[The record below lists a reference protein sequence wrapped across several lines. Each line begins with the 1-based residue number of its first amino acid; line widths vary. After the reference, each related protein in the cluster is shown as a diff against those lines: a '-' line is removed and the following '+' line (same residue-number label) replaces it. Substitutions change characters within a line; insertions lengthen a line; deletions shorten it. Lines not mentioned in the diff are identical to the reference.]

1 MRTEVVAIGTELLL
15 GQIVDT
21 NSSWIGEQLAL
32 SGIDCFYQSKVGD
45 NLDRVVQAIEDALE
59 RCEVVICTGGLG
71 PTQDDLTRD
80 ALARV
85 AGSPLVRDE
94 DMVDRITEMFLGRGR
109 SMPHNNLRQADR
121 PQNATFLETQP
132 GTAPGLRVDLPNG
145 RTIYAMPG
153 VPWEM
158 QAMMENDVLPDLRHR
173 AGVSSVIVSRTL
185 RTWGMSES
193 GLAEALDERIE
204 ALDRSGNPTLAFLAS
219 GVEGIKV
226 RLTARAKDRAEAD
239 RILADEE
246 QNVRDSLG
254 PIIFG
259 IDDETM
265 ESAVLGELARTGL
278 TLGVA
283 ESLTG
288 GMVGSRIC
296 DVAGASAH
304 FRGSVVSYASEVKY
318 DLLGVPH
325 GPVISETTAIAMA
338 EGARRV
344 LGADVGIAA
353 TGVAGPDPA
362 EGHRPGTVCL
372 AVMIGDP
379 EQGGVV
385 RSTTLGLP
393 GGRQQVRELSVIS
406 LLGLLR
412 SELVALDGR

>member
-1 MRTEVVAIGTELLL
+1 MRTEVLAIGTELLL

-32 SGIDCFYQSKVGD
+32 SGIDCYYQAKVGD
-45 NLDRVVQAIEDALE
+45 NLDRIVQALEDALD

-80 ALARV
+80 ALARL
-85 AGSPLVRDE
+85 AGVPLVRDE
-94 DMVDRITEMFLGRGR
+94 DMVDRIAEMFLGRGR
-109 SMPHNNLRQADR
+109 SMPQNNLRQADR
-121 PQNATFLETQP
+121 PHTATFLPTQP
-132 GTAPGLRVDLPNG
+132 GTAPGLRIDLPRG
-145 RTIYAMPG
+145 RTVYAMPG

-158 QAMMENDVLPDLRHR
+158 QAMMNNDVLPDLRRR

-193 GLAEALDERIE
+193 GLAEALDDRIA
-204 ALDRSGNPTLAFLAS
+204 ALDESGNPTLAFLAS

-226 RLTARAKDRAEAD
+226 RLTARAKDRHEAD
-239 RILADEE
+239 AILVEE
-246 QNVRDSLG
+246 EERVRSALG

-265 ESAVLGELARTGL
+265 ESAVLTQLARTGL

-288 GMVGSRIC
+288 GMIGSRIC

-304 FRGSVVSYASEVKY
+304 FRGSIVSYASEVKY
-318 DLLGVPH
+318 DVLGVPR
-325 GPVISETTAIAMA
+325 GPVITEATAIAMA
-338 EGARRV
+338 DGARRV

-379 EQGGVV
+379 EDGGVV
-385 RSTTLGLP
+385 RSTTVGLP

-412 SELVALDGR
+412 SELVAIDG